1 MSCEEIFVKQLR
13 DRGLRYTPQ
22 REMVLQAVHEVQGQA
37 TAEEIYERVR
47 HLSAC
52 VDISTI
58 YRTLDLLQEFNLV
71 AVIDL
76 GNGQRRYEHL
86 GAHGPHYHLLCRSCG
101 QLFPLPEEEASRF
114 RSALAASH
122 GFAVD
127 LDGVIL
133 PGLCRACLAAR
144 EDEAEAENTL
154 SRGAEK

>member
-22 REMVLQAVHEVQGQA
+22 REMVLQAVHEVKGQA

-47 HLSAC
+47 HLSTC

-76 GNGQRRYEHL
+76 GDGQRRYEHL
-86 GAHGPHYHLLCRSCG
+86 GAHGPHSHLLCRSCG
-101 QLFPLPEEEASRF
+101 QLFPLPEEEVSHF

-133 PGLCRACLAAR
+133 PGLCQACLAAR
-144 EDEAEAENTL
+144 EGEAENTQ